1 MKSKLFKGGDGYF
14 NLYSVLCF
22 FTPLIYLTGTNEIFE
37 FPKTFFVYFM
47 AIAIFA
53 VYAFDVIFKDN
64 FKPVVILPSLP
75 VMFFFLSFIIST
87 IFSSELRTSIWGY
100 YTRFND
106 GLVSMFA
113 YFVIYFVAVNKLS
126 EHEFAKIVKIS
137 LCSVAVSGSL
147 GVLQHFGGFT
157 QTWGGGEI
165 ERAFST
171 LGQPN
176 WFAQFLG
183 MQLVLIFYFYLR
195 DKLSR
200 FWAALFI
207 IGFSGMWFAY
217 SVSGILGFVFGMF
230 VLFAILYFRKML
242 LKKDLIRSVLLLGI
256 CLVIALSS
264 PGIFYAKLQDA
275 FNDISKK
282 VMQIVPNVYAE
293 SQNLVSDPGFIR
305 LGMWEGT
312 VKLIFSSP
320 KVFLIG
326 TGPETFPY
334 AFQKFRPMSVNYSSE
349 WEYVLNKP
357 HNYYLEVFA
366 EQGVLGLISFL
377 LLFGYVIKKSR
388 FWIVPALAVF
398 FATNLFGWPVVSV
411 SLFFWFITAFSEVA
425 NSEGTVK

>member
-1 MKSKLFKGGDGYF
+1 M
-14 NLYSVLCF
+14 
-22 FTPLIYLTGTNEIFE
+22 
-37 FPKTFFVYFM
+37 
-47 AIAIFA
+47 
-53 VYAFDVIFKDN
+53 
-64 FKPVVILPSLP
+64 
-75 VMFFFLSFIIST
+75 
-87 IFSSELRTSIWGY
+87 
-100 YTRFND
+100 
-106 GLVSMFA
+106 
-113 YFVIYFVAVNKLS
+113 
-126 EHEFAKIVKIS
+126 
-137 LCSVAVSGSL
+137 AVSGSL
-147 GVLQHFGGFT
+147 GVLQHFGVFT

-230 VLFAILYFRKML
+230 VLFAILYFKKML
-242 LKKDLIRSVLLLGI
+242 LKKDLIRSVVLLGI

-275 FNDISKK
+275 FNDINKK
-282 VMQIVPNVYAE
+282 IMQIIPNVYAE

-312 VKLIFSSP
+312 VKLIFSFP
-320 KVFLIG
+320 KVLLIG

-357 HNYYLEVFA
+357 HNYYLELLA
-366 EQGVLGLISFL
+366 EQGVLGLLSFL
-377 LLFGYVIKKSR
+377 LLFGYVVKTSR